1 MSPRAPRSGRRD
13 DAPPVRIPP
22 YSMEAERA
30 VLGAILLSP
39 EKTFEMLSAQHCVP
53 EWFYVEGNR
62 VIFEAARS
70 LSEGKAQGVDAV
82 TVVSALQE
90 AGKLEAVGGAAAVER
105 LVEGEIVVAHAEYY
119 ADILRQKFVLRQIS
133 DIASEAIE
141 KCYAPDRSA
150 SAILS
155 DAQEAMFAIS
165 EKETRALPTFRES
178 LMSTFGKIDRLLSD
192 TTGMNGLSTGF
203 KDLDKK
209 IQGLRNA
216 EMIVLAARPS
226 MGKTSLA
233 MNICTSIALD
243 VDCNGKKRA
252 SADRSRPP
260 GSNRL
265 PVLVFS
271 CEMSTDALMTR
282 LLCTLSR
289 VPFSDIVDKSN
300 VRAADLPR
308 MKDRLSAAATELMD
322 APFFIDDTGGLD
334 INDLRARARR
344 MKKRHGIRLIM
355 IDYLQLLNARE
366 AQGEGRQLETT
377 KISAGVKAM
386 AKELDV
392 PVIVLSQ
399 LSRDSEKR
407 DKEARPR
414 LSDLR
419 DSGSI
424 EQDADV
430 VMLLRRPCKNPG
442 STGSEIPN
450 LAVVDVAKNRN
461 GATGEVNLNF
471 EDRLTRFSNYI
482 AGGDFDSPAAR

>member
-1 MSPRAPRSGRRD
+1 
-13 DAPPVRIPP
+13 
-22 YSMEAERA
+22 MEAERA
-30 VLGAILLSP
+30 ILGALLLSP
-39 EKTFEMLSAQHCVP
+39 EKTFEMLSARRCVP
-53 EWFYVEGNR
+53 EWFYVEANR
-62 VIFEAARS
+62 TVFEAARS
-70 LSEGKAQGVDAV
+70 LYEGKSQGLDAV

-119 ADILRQKFVLRQIS
+119 ADILSQKYVLRQIS

-150 SAILS
+150 AAILS

-165 EKETRALPTFRES
+165 EKETRTLPTFRES
-178 LMSTFGKIDRLLSD
+178 LVATFGKIDRLLSD
-192 TTGMNGLSTGF
+192 TSGMNGLSTGF

-209 IQGLRNA
+209 IQGLRNS

-243 VDCNGKKRA
+243 VDCDGKKRA
-252 SADRSRPP
+252 GPDRSAPP

-300 VRAADLPR
+300 VRSADLPR
-308 MKDRLSAAATELMD
+308 MKNKLSTAATELMD

-355 IDYLQLLNARE
+355 VDYLQLLNARE
-366 AQGEGRQLETT
+366 AQSEGRQLETT
-377 KISAGVKAM
+377 KISAGIKAM

-471 EDRLTRFSNYI
+471 EDRLTRFSNYL
-482 AGGDFDSPAAR
+482 AGADFDSPAAR